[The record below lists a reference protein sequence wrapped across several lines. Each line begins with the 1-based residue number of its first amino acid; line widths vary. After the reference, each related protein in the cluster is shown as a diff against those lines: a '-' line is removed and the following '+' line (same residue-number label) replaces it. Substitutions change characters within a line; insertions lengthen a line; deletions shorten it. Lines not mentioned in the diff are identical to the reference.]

1 ARHDALQPV
10 LLLLGGE
17 VGREEEDLQVAG
29 LAERVGEL
37 AELAAD
43 VVDLALVKGDLE
55 QRPGVDRGDL
65 FHQLPR
71 SSPERDAKSSSARA
85 SSTRRFWSA
94 SVSDLRATFSVA
106 STVRSATSARIS
118 WIARR
123 VSASMSRRVCSII
136 SSRLARASARISCSA
151 ASPVLR
157 ARDTMSSACPRAS
170 ASRSRY
176 SERIFS
182 ASARVC
188 SAASIESSIAF
199 WRRSSASA
207 MRGNASLPSRYIDS
221 PKTISVQIISP
232 TLGETRKL
240 PPPELSAATMTATLL
255 MAAYRKKAIRPA
267 TRP

>member
-71 SSPERDAKSSSARA
+71 SSPEREAKSSSDRA
-85 SSTRRFWSA
+85 SSTRRFWSS

-136 SSRLARASARISCSA
+136 SSRLARASASVSCSA
-151 ASPVLR
+151 VSAVRR
-157 ARDTMSSACPRAS
+157 ARETISSAWPRAS

-176 SERIFS
+176 SRSSSS
-182 ASARVC
+182 ASSRTL
-188 SAASIESSIAF
+188 AAWSIDSSIAF
-199 WRRSSASA
+199 WRLSSASA
-207 MRGNASLPSRYIDS
+207 MRGNATFQRMMSVR
-221 PKTISVQIISP
+221 PKMISVQIITP
-232 TLGETRKL
+232 TTGLTSWL
-240 PPPELSAATMTATLL
+240 PPSASAARRSCIVLEEEGDQARHQ
-255 MAAYRKKAIRPA
+255 AVE
-267 TRP
+267 